1 MKLSQ
6 SKKHDIIQ
14 KLEQEGAEKVEL
26 FGSYAREEEA
36 DKESDVDL
44 LVDFSEPKSLL
55 DIARIERQLSEKI
68 NKEID
73 LVTEESLSPH
83 IADKIKH
90 QENLS
95 LNSF

>member
-1 MKLSQ
+1 MRLSEKEKKAIAQKMK
-6 SKKHDIIQ
+6 
-14 KLEQEGAEKVEL
+14 EEGAEKVEL
-26 FGSYAREEEA
+26 FGSFAREEA

-44 LVDFSEPKSLL
+44 LVDFSEPKTLL

-90 QENLS
+90 REVLQA
-95 LNSF
+95 